1 MRTLILVMLVGFAA
15 GGAGCRPEKVQIPH
29 DRSRPANPEVQQEV
43 SDTAPAGGVVHA
55 RDGSNFDL
63 STLWAN
69 QRVVLVF
76 YMGHWC
82 PHCQR
87 QLGDLQAHLK
97 DFGELATTVVAVSTD
112 APDDAGALKDKLG
125 LTFDLYSDPELQVI
139 AKWGVADY
147 GANISKPATFII
159 QKGGA
164 ITFRKVGENQTD
176 RPTADQVIAELR
188 KPAGSAE

>member
-1 MRTLILVMLVGFAA
+1 MRIYMLLFVLAA
-15 GGAGCRPEKVQIPH
+15 CRPEKVQIPH
-29 DRSRPANPEVQQEV
+29 DRSRPANPEVQQV
-43 SDTAPAGGVVHA
+43 TDTAPTGGVVHA

-63 STLWAN
+63 STLWQQ

-87 QLGDLQAHLK
+87 QLADLQAHSK
-97 DFGELATTVVAVSTD
+97 DFSELATTVVAVSVD

-125 LTFDLYSDPELQVI
+125 LAFDLYSDPELSVI
-139 AKWGVADY
+139 GKWGVADY

-159 QKGGA
+159 EKGGA
-164 ITFRKVGENQTD
+164 ISYRKVGENQTD

-188 KPAGSAE
+188 KPAASQ